1 LDSIERVTHEENLD
15 PQNWDEMRELGH
27 RMVDEMMTYLE
38 TVRERPIWQ
47 PMPDDVQ
54 RFFKEP
60 LPKKPQAPES
70 IYEEFLENV
79 PPYNMGNVH
88 PRFWGWVIGSGTPL
102 GALADFLAATMNPNM
117 GGGNHAGNLMEGQ
130 VINWSKKML
139 GFPKEA
145 SGLLVSGGSMANLV
159 GLTVARNAKAKFNIR
174 EEGLQNA
181 THKMVFYSSNET
193 HSSNIKAAELL
204 GLGREA
210 LQLLPVNSEFEIDL
224 DSLEEAIKRD
234 KKSGYHP
241 FCIIGNAGTVNTAAT
256 DDLNRLADICEREGM
271 WFHVD
276 GAFGALAALSPQLK
290 KIVSGMERADSI
302 AFDFHKWIY
311 VPYEVGCA
319 LVRDR
324 KAHYNTFSYVPTYLA
339 KHERGVAAGPI
350 WFSDYGIQLSRGFRA
365 LKVWMSLKEHGIEKY
380 GRLIQQNVDQAHY
393 LEGLVKKEK
402 ELELLAPVP
411 LNIVCFRYS
420 SGKLSDEALNTLNQ
434 EILMRL
440 HEEGIAVPSY
450 TIIDGK
456 YAIRAA
462 ITNHRS
468 QRSDFDLLVREV
480 LRLGKTLQPKPAR

>member
-1 LDSIERVTHEENLD
+1 
-15 PQNWDEMRELGH
+15 MRKLGH

-54 RFFKEP
+54 QFFKEP
-60 LPKKPQAPES
+60 LPQKPQAPES
-70 IYEEFLENV
+70 IYEEFLKNV

-130 VINWSKKML
+130 VINWSKEML

-174 EEGLQNA
+174 EEGLQKA
-181 THKMVFYSSNET
+181 PHQMVFYSSNET

-210 LQLLPVNSEFEIDL
+210 LRLLPVNSEFEINL
-224 DSLEEAIKRD
+224 DALEEAIKRD
-234 KKSGYHP
+234 KRSGHYP

-256 DDLNRLADICEREGM
+256 DDLNRLADICEREGL

-302 AFDFHKWIY
+302 AFDFHKWMY

-319 LVRDR
+319 LVRDK
-324 KAHYNTFSYVPTYLA
+324 KAHYDAFSYVPTYLA
-339 KHERGVAAGPI
+339 KHERGVAAGPV

-393 LEGLVKKEK
+393 LASLVRKEK
-402 ELELLAPVP
+402 GLELLAPVP
-411 LNIVCFRYS
+411 LNIVCFRYAS
-420 SGKLSDEALNTLNQ
+420 NKLSDQALNKLNQ

-450 TIIDGK
+450 TIIDK
-456 YAIRAA
+456 NYAIRVA

-468 QRSDFDLLVREV
+468 ERSDFDLLVHEV
-480 LRLGKTLQPKPAR
+480 LRLGKALQEKPA